1 MLDLDTR
8 EWLLT
13 NGLGSFASGTVSDV
27 RTRTYHGWL
36 IAATNPPSGRTL
48 LFSHL
53 EASLEVLGSVVALGT
68 NFWGNGQI
76 EPRGYEL
83 LRCFDINPVPK
94 WIWGQDN
101 WQLTR
106 QLVMPYGLV
115 GTGDW
120 GRSRGALSR
129 EQGENSSFL
138 HSSSC
143 PMTPLASSLLTLSA
157 VTHGENPHRL
167 WRLPLGEDRTASPT
181 QWLPNAHPQFC
192 HRILIQY
199 RYQGTDT
206 AILRLRLLIA
216 ERDFH
221 HQQTAGPELHF
232 SQLLGQQQIC
242 LQAINSG
249 HFGIPWHLRW
259 TQGNY
264 QPDAVWYWH
273 YGLPEETKRGLCD
286 KEDLY
291 SPGYLIVTLQP
302 GDVVTLE
309 AQVGFPDPLLGVLT
323 PKTFAEAVE
332 AEQKRLSQIFGWAQ
346 RDRGAQKQENNYQC
360 PILNTQYLSN
370 DASYYPA
377 GSPKDYN
384 KGNLRNALVPQ
395 CPMTPF
401 ASPVKDAVHSL
412 LRPRSTSLL
421 TRLTQWL
428 PPAHSP
434 IWQQLLKASDQF
446 IVYRASIAGPTVIA
460 GYHWFNEWGRDT
472 LIALPGLALVPQ
484 RFDLAK
490 GVLRTFGHNC
500 RHGLIPNVF
509 PDVDGEPIYNSI
521 DAALWWIE
529 TLGLYLEATQ
539 DWEFLAE
546 QFPVVQQI
554 YKAFVGG
561 THFNIQVDATD
572 GLVSWDA
579 RGVALT
585 WMDVVIGVHPV
596 TPRYGKPVEINALW
610 YSVLCWLSQWAERL
624 SQLEYGSPVRLTKQ
638 AERYAQQ
645 AQHVKTSLQKFWN
658 PQLGYLYDTIE
669 PDDRRNFQIR
679 PNAVLAL
686 SLHHCGFSE
695 QQGCQVLDLA
705 TASLLTPYGLRS
717 LDPGDPEYKGKY
729 EGNQEQRDRAYHQ
742 GTVWAWL
749 IGPYIRAWQRFYP
762 QQSLPFDWQPLL
774 DHFLFD
780 ACLGSISEIF
790 DGDLPHTPRG
800 AIAQAWSV
808 AEVIRHIK

>member
-36 IAATNPPSGRTL
+36 FAATKPPSERTL

-53 EASLEVLGSVVALGT
+53 EASLEILGNVVALGT

-76 EPRGYEL
+76 EPTGYEL

-106 QLVMPYGLV
+106 QLVMPYGWGGSGEWGV
-115 GTGDW
+115 G
-120 GRSRGALSR
+120 SR
-129 EQGENSSFL
+129 EEN
-138 HSSSC
+138 HSTDAINRVSD
-143 PMTPLASSLLTLSA
+143 
-157 VTHGENPHRL
+157 HFR
-167 WRLPLGEDRTASPT
+167 
-181 QWLPNAHPQFC
+181 FC
-192 HRILIQY
+192 HRTLIQY
-199 RYQGTDT
+199 RYEGSDT

-216 ERDFH
+216 ERNFH
-221 HQQTAGPELHF
+221 HQQTANPGLQF
-232 SQLLGQQQIC
+232 SQLLGEQQIC
-242 LQAINSG
+242 LQAKNSRN
-249 HFGIPWHLRW
+249 FGIPWHLRW
-259 TQGNY
+259 TQGRY
-264 QPDAVWYWH
+264 QTDAVWYWN
-273 YGLPEETKRGLCD
+273 YGLPEETKRGLGD

-302 GDVVTLE
+302 GDTVTLE
-309 AQVGFPDPLLGVLT
+309 ARVGFPDSTAGVLT
-323 PKTFAEAVE
+323 DESFAEALE
-332 AEQKRLSQIFGWAQ
+332 REQKRLSQIFGWSQ
-346 RDRGAQKQENNYQC
+346 GGRGAGSRKQGERENFTLC
-360 PILNTQYLSN
+360 SLHPVPLPLF
-370 DASYYPA
+370 
-377 GSPKDYN
+377 
-384 KGNLRNALVPQ
+384 NAQ
-395 CPMTPF
+395 CPMPNAQFT
-401 ASPVKDAVHSL
+401 
-412 LRPRSTSLL
+412 
-421 TRLTQWL
+421 
-428 PPAHSP
+428 
-434 IWQQLLKASDQF
+434 IWQHLLKASDQF
-446 IVYRASIAGPTVIA
+446 IVYRASIPGPTVIA
-460 GYHWFNEWGRDT
+460 GYHWFNDWGRNT
-472 LIALPGLALVPQ
+472 LIALPGLALVPR

-490 GVLRTFGHNC
+490 GVLRTFGHYC
-500 RHGLIPNVF
+500 RHGLIPNAF
-509 PDVDGEPIYNSI
+509 LDVSGEPIYNSI

-539 DWEFLAE
+539 DWEFLAD
-546 QFPVVQQI
+546 QFPLVQQI

-561 THFNIQVDATD
+561 THFNIQIDATD

-579 RGVALT
+579 PGLALT
-585 WMDVVIGVHPV
+585 WMDVVIGAYPV

-610 YSVLCWLSQWAERL
+610 YSALCWLSQWAERL
-624 SQLEYGSPVRLTKQ
+624 SQLEYGSSVRLTKQ
-638 AERYAQQ
+638 AQRYAQQ
-645 AQHVKTSLQKFWN
+645 AEHVKTSLQKFWN

-686 SLHHCGFSE
+686 SLHHCAFSE

-705 TASLLTPYGLRS
+705 TVSLLTPYGLRS
-717 LDPGDPEYKGKY
+717 LDPGDPEYKGRY

-762 QQSLPFDWQPLL
+762 EQSLPFDWQPLL

-790 DGDLPHTPRG
+790 DGDAPHKPRG

>member
-1 MLDLDTR
+1 MPDLDTR

-13 NGLGSFASGTVSDV
+13 NGLGSFASGTVSGV

-36 IAATNPPSGRTL
+36 FAATNPPSGRTL

-53 EASLEVLGSVVALGT
+53 EASLEVLGSVVSLGT
-68 NFWGNGQI
+68 NFWGKNQI
-76 EPRGYEL
+76 ERTGYEL
-83 LRCFDINPVPK
+83 LRNFDINPVPK
-94 WIWGQDN
+94 WTWGQDN

-106 QLVMPYGLV
+106 ELVMPYGLV
-115 GTGDW
+115 GAGDW
-120 GRSRGALSR
+120 GLGIGEGTKGRGSGGAGEQGSRGEVA
-129 EQGENSSFL
+129 ESF
-138 HSSSC
+138 S
-143 PMTPLASSLLTLSA
+143 P
-157 VTHGENPHRL
+157 
-167 WRLPLGEDRTASPT
+167 LPLCPSAP
-181 QWLPNAHPQFC
+181 LPLMPNAPAQFC

-199 RYQGTDT
+199 RYEGIHT

-221 HQQTAGPELHF
+221 HQQTSSQELKF
-232 SQLLGQQQIC
+232 SQLLGQQQVC
-242 LQAINSG
+242 LQAIDSG

-264 QPDAVWYWH
+264 QPDAVWYWD
-273 YGLPEETKRGLCD
+273 YGLSEETKRGLSD

-302 GDVVTLE
+302 GDTVTLE
-309 AQVGFPDPLLGVLT
+309 ARVGFPDSVSGILT
-323 PKTFAEAVE
+323 PETFAEAVE
-332 AEQKRLSQIFGWAQ
+332 AEQERLSKIFGWSGAGEQ
-346 RDRGAQKQENNYQC
+346 RSRGAGEQGHNYESLIPHAQFS
-360 PILNTQYLSN
+360 LN
-370 DASYYPA
+370 
-377 GSPKDYN
+377 
-384 KGNLRNALVPQ
+384 
-395 CPMTPF
+395 
-401 ASPVKDAVHSL
+401 
-412 LRPRSTSLL
+412 
-421 TRLTQWL
+421 
-428 PPAHSP
+428 
-434 IWQQLLKASDQF
+434 QQLLKASDQF

-460 GYHWFNEWGRDT
+460 GYHWFNDWGRDT

-490 GVLRTFGHNC
+490 GVLRTFGHYC
-500 RHGLIPNVF
+500 RHGLIPNAF
-509 PDVDGEPIYNSI
+509 PDINGEPIYNSI

-539 DWEFLAE
+539 DWDFLAE
-546 QFPVVQQI
+546 QFPIVQQI

-572 GLVSWDA
+572 GLVSWDT

-585 WMDVVIGVHPV
+585 WMDVVIGSLPV
-596 TPRYGKPVEINALW
+596 TPRHGKPVEINALW
-610 YSVLCWLSQWAERL
+610 YSALCWLSQWAERL

-638 AERYAQQ
+638 SQRYAQQ
-645 AQHVKTSLQKFWN
+645 AQLVKTSLQKFWN

-695 QQGCQVLDLA
+695 QQGCQILDLA
-705 TASLLTPYGLRS
+705 TSSLLTPYGLRS

-742 GTVWAWL
+742 GTVWTWL

-774 DHFLFD
+774 DHFRFD

-808 AEVIRHIK
+808 AEVIRHIKE

>member
-1 MLDLDTR
+1 MPDLDTR

-13 NGLGSFASGTVSDV
+13 NGLGSFASGTVSGV

-36 IAATNPPSGRTL
+36 FAATNPPSGRTL

-53 EASLEVLGSVVALGT
+53 EASLEVLGSVVSLGT
-68 NFWGNGQI
+68 NFWGKNQI
-76 EPRGYEL
+76 ERTGYEL
-83 LRCFDINPVPK
+83 LRNFDINPVPK
-94 WIWGQDN
+94 WTWGQDN

-106 QLVMPYGLV
+106 ELVMPYGLV
-115 GTGDW
+115 G
-120 GRSRGALSR
+120 A
-129 EQGENSSFL
+129 GEEAGSKGEEFSPPHPAPRPSASFK
-138 HSSSC
+138 C
-143 PMTPLASSLLTLSA
+143 PMP
-157 VTHGENPHRL
+157 N
-167 WRLPLGEDRTASPT
+167 SP
-181 QWLPNAHPQFC
+181 AQFC
-192 HRILIQY
+192 HRILIRY
-199 RYQGTDT
+199 RYEGSYT

-221 HQQTAGPELHF
+221 HQQTSSQELKF
-232 SQLLGQQQIC
+232 SQLLGQKQVC
-242 LQAINSG
+242 LQAIDSG

-264 QPDAVWYWH
+264 QPDAVWYWD
-273 YGLPEETKRGLCD
+273 YGLSEETKRGLGD

-302 GDVVTLE
+302 GDTVTLE
-309 AQVGFPDPLLGVLT
+309 ARVGFPDSVSGILT
-323 PKTFAEAVE
+323 PETFVEAVE
-332 AEQKRLSQIFGWAQ
+332 AEQERLSKIFGW
-346 RDRGAQKQENNYQC
+346 RGAGEQRSKGAEEQGNNYE
-360 PILNTQYLSN
+360 
-370 DASYYPA
+370 
-377 GSPKDYN
+377 
-384 KGNLRNALVPQ
+384 
-395 CPMTPF
+395 
-401 ASPVKDAVHSL
+401 
-412 LRPRSTSLL
+412 
-421 TRLTQWL
+421 
-428 PPAHSP
+428 SP
-434 IWQQLLKASDQF
+434 IPHAQFSLSQQLLKASDQF

-460 GYHWFNEWGRDT
+460 GYHWFNDWGRDT

-490 GVLRTFGHNC
+490 GVLRTFGHYC
-500 RHGLIPNVF
+500 RHGLIPNAF
-509 PDVDGEPIYNSI
+509 PDVNGEPIYNSI

-529 TLGLYLEATQ
+529 ILGLYLEATQ
-539 DWEFLAE
+539 DWDFLAE
-546 QFPVVQQI
+546 QFPIIQQI

-572 GLVSWDA
+572 GLVSWDT

-585 WMDVVIGVHPV
+585 WMDVLIGSLPV
-596 TPRYGKPVEINALW
+596 TPRHGKPVEINALW
-610 YSVLCWLSQWAERL
+610 YSALCWLSQWAERL

-638 AERYAQQ
+638 SQRYAQQ
-645 AQHVKTSLQKFWN
+645 AQLVKTSLQKFWN

-695 QQGCQVLDLA
+695 QQGCQILDLA
-705 TASLLTPYGLRS
+705 TSSLLTPYGLRS
-717 LDPGDPEYKGKY
+717 LDPGDPEYKGRY

-742 GTVWAWL
+742 GTVWTWL

-774 DHFLFD
+774 DHFQFE

>member
-36 IAATNPPSGRTL
+36 FAAINPPSERTL

-53 EASLEVLGSVVALGT
+53 EASLEVLGKVVALGT
-68 NFWGNGQI
+68 NFWGNGQV
-76 EPRGYEL
+76 EPTGYEL
-83 LRCFDINPVPK
+83 LHSFDINPVPK
-94 WIWGQDN
+94 WIWGKDD

-115 GTGDW
+115 G
-120 GRSRGALSR
+120 SR
-129 EQGENSSFL
+129 EQGAGSRGTGSKREEFSPLPPAPRPSASFPYPMPNPQ
-138 HSSSC
+138 C
-143 PMTPLASSLLTLSA
+143 PM
-157 VTHGENPHRL
+157 
-167 WRLPLGEDRTASPT
+167 
-181 QWLPNAHPQFC
+181 PNAPAEFC
-192 HRILIQY
+192 HRTLIQY
-199 RYQGTDT
+199 RYNGSDT

-216 ERDFH
+216 ERNFH
-221 HQQTAGPELHF
+221 HQQTASPGLQF
-232 SQLLGQQQIC
+232 SELLGQQQVC
-242 LQAINSG
+242 LQAKNAG

-259 TQGNY
+259 TQGKY
-264 QPDAVWYWH
+264 RTDAVWYWN
-273 YGLPEETKRGLCD
+273 YGLPEETKRGLGD

-309 AQVGFPDPLLGVLT
+309 ARVGFPDSMAGILT
-323 PKTFAEAVE
+323 SETFAEAVE
-332 AEQKRLSQIFGWAQ
+332 AEQERLSQIFRLSQGG
-346 RDRGAQKQENNYQC
+346 RGAGSGEQGAREQGEREQGEKFSPLPPAPRPSAPFQC
-360 PILNTQYLSN
+360 PIPN
-370 DASYYPA
+370 
-377 GSPKDYN
+377 
-384 KGNLRNALVPQ
+384 PQ
-395 CPMTPF
+395 
-401 ASPVKDAVHSL
+401 
-412 LRPRSTSLL
+412 ST
-421 TRLTQWL
+421 
-428 PPAHSP
+428 

-460 GYHWFNEWGRDT
+460 GYHWFNDWGRNT
-472 LIALPGLALVPQ
+472 LIALPGLALVPR

-490 GVLRTFGHNC
+490 GVLRTFGHYC
-500 RHGLIPNVF
+500 HHGLIPNTF
-509 PDVDGEPIYNSI
+509 PDANGEPIYNSI

-554 YKAFVGG
+554 YKAFVGS
-561 THFNIQVDATD
+561 THFNIQIDATD
-572 GLVSWDA
+572 GLVSWDG
-579 RGVALT
+579 RDLALT
-585 WMDVVIGVHPV
+585 WMDVVIGAHPV

-610 YSVLCWLSQWAERL
+610 YSALCWLSQWAERL
-624 SQLEYGSPVRLTKQ
+624 SQLEFGEPVRLTKQ
-638 AERYAQQ
+638 AQRYAQQ

-686 SLHHCGFSE
+686 SLHHCAFSL

-705 TASLLTPYGLRS
+705 TVSLLTPYGLRS
-717 LDPGDPEYKGKY
+717 LDPGDPEYKGRY

-790 DGDLPHTPRG
+790 DGDAPHKPRG

-808 AEVIRHIK
+808 AEVIRHIM

>member
-8 EWLLT
+8 EWVLT

-36 IAATNPPSGRTL
+36 FAATNPPSGRTL

-76 EPRGYEL
+76 EPTGYEL
-83 LRCFDINPVPK
+83 LRSFDINPVPK

-106 QLVMPYGLV
+106 QLVMPYGWE
-115 GTGDW
+115 G
-120 GRSRGALSR
+120 
-129 EQGENSSFL
+129 SSE
-138 HSSSC
+138 
-143 PMTPLASSLLTLSA
+143 
-157 VTHGENPHRL
+157 ENPT
-167 WRLPLGEDRTASPT
+167 PDSRTDAINRVSPT
-181 QWLPNAHPQFC
+181 PYSQFC
-192 HRILIQY
+192 HRILIHY
-199 RYQGTDT
+199 RYEGSHT

-221 HQQTAGPELHF
+221 HQQTASAKLQF
-232 SQLLGQQQIC
+232 SQMLGQQQVC

-249 HFGIPWHLRW
+249 RFGIPWHLRW

-264 QPDAVWYWH
+264 QPDAVWYWY
-273 YGLPEETKRGLCD
+273 YGLPEETKRGLGD

-302 GDVVTLE
+302 GDAVTLE
-309 AQVGFPDPLLGVLT
+309 ARVGFPDSMLSVMT
-323 PKTFAEAVE
+323 DKTFAEAVE
-332 AEQKRLSQIFGWAQ
+332 AEQDRLSEIFGWGEGG
-346 RDRGAQKQENNYQC
+346 RGAGSREQG
-360 PILNTQYLSN
+360 
-370 DASYYPA
+370 A
-377 GSPKDYN
+377 GSRGER
-384 KGNLRNALVPQ
+384 GNFN
-395 CPMTPF
+395 
-401 ASPVKDAVHSL
+401 SP
-412 LRPRSTSLL
+412 PCT
-421 TRLTQWL
+421 L
-428 PPAHSP
+428 PPAPLPLMPNAHSP
-434 IWQQLLKASDQF
+434 LWQQLLKASDQF

-460 GYHWFNEWGRDT
+460 GYHWFNDWGRDT

-490 GVLRTFGHNC
+490 GVLRTFGHYC
-500 RHGLIPNVF
+500 RYGLIPNAF
-509 PDVDGEPIYNSI
+509 PDLNGEPIYNSI

-539 DWEFLAE
+539 DWNFLAE
-546 QFPVVQQI
+546 EFPVVQQI

-585 WMDVVIGVHPV
+585 WMDVVIGSHPI

-610 YSVLCWLSQWAERL
+610 YSALCWLSQWAERL

-638 AERYAQQ
+638 AQRYAQQ

-695 QQGCQVLDLA
+695 QQGCQILDLA

-729 EGNQEQRDRAYHQ
+729 QGNQEQRDRAYHQ

-762 QQSLPFDWQPLL
+762 QRSLPFDWQPLL

-790 DGDLPHTPRG
+790 DGDSPHTPRG

-808 AEVIRHIK
+808 AEVIRHIQ

>member
-1 MLDLDTR
+1 MPDLDTR

-13 NGLGSFASGTVSDV
+13 NGLGSFASGTISDV

-36 IAATNPPSGRTL
+36 FAATNPPSGRTL

-53 EASLEVLGSVVALGT
+53 EASLEILGRVVALGT
-68 NFWGNGQI
+68 NVWGNGQI
-76 EPRGYEL
+76 ERTGYEQ
-83 LRCFDINPVPK
+83 LRRFDINPVPK
-94 WIWGQDN
+94 WTWGQDN

-120 GRSRGALSR
+120 GLGIGDKGTRGQGSRGAG
-129 EQGENSSFL
+129 EQGSRGEVAENFS
-138 HSSSC
+138 
-143 PMTPLASSLLTLSA
+143 P
-157 VTHGENPHRL
+157 
-167 WRLPLGEDRTASPT
+167 LPLCPSVTERSRSAAP
-181 QWLPNAHPQFC
+181 LPLIPNAQFC

-199 RYQGTDT
+199 RYEGTET

-221 HQQTAGPELHF
+221 HQQIASQELQF
-232 SQLLGQQQIC
+232 SQLLGEQQVC

-249 HFGIPWHLRW
+249 RFGIPWHLRW

-264 QPDAVWYWH
+264 QPDAVWYWD
-273 YGLPEETKRGLCD
+273 YRLSEETKRGLGD
-286 KEDLY
+286 KEDLH

-302 GDVVTLE
+302 GDTVTLE
-309 AQVGFPDPLLGVLT
+309 ARVGFPDSVPSVLT
-323 PKTFAEAVE
+323 VKTFAETVE
-332 AEQKRLSQIFGWAQ
+332 AEQERLSQIFGW
-346 RDRGAQKQENNYQC
+346 RDSGRGAGEH
-360 PILNTQYLSN
+360 TSATLSN
-370 DASYYPA
+370 RGSRGAGEQGRSCSKFFPSAPVPLGTSASY
-377 GSPKDYN
+377 
-384 KGNLRNALVPQ
+384 VQ
-395 CPMTPF
+395 F
-401 ASPVKDAVHSL
+401 
-412 LRPRSTSLL
+412 
-421 TRLTQWL
+421 
-428 PPAHSP
+428 P
-434 IWQQLLKASDQF
+434 IWEQLLKASDRF

-460 GYHWFNEWGRDT
+460 GYHWFNDWGRDT

-490 GVLRTFGHNC
+490 GVLRTFGHYC
-500 RHGLIPNVF
+500 RHGLIANAF
-509 PDVDGEPIYNSI
+509 PDLNGEPIYNSI

-529 TLGLYLEATQ
+529 TLGLYLEASQ
-539 DWEFLAE
+539 DWDFLAE

-585 WMDVVIGVHPV
+585 WMDVVIEAHPV

-610 YSVLCWLSQWAERL
+610 YSALCWLSQWAGRL
-624 SQLEYGSPVRLTKQ
+624 SQMEYGSPVRLTKQ
-638 AERYAQQ
+638 AQRYANQ

-686 SLHHCGFSE
+686 SLHHCGFPE
-695 QQGCQVLDLA
+695 QQGCQILDLA
-705 TASLLTPYGLRS
+705 TTSLLTPYGLRS

-729 EGNQEQRDRAYHQ
+729 EGNQQQRDRAYHQ
-742 GTVWAWL
+742 GTVWTWL

-774 DHFLFD
+774 DHFFFD

-790 DGDLPHTPRG
+790 DGDSPHTPRG